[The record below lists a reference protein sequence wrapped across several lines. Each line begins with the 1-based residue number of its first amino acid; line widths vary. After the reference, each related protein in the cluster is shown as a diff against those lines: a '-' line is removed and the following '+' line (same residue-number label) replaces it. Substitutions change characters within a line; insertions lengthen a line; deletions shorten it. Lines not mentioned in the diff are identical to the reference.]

1 MWKKELQTEGKLRES
16 FGPGDP
22 QSRGCPFEDMGR
34 NDQAPVPCWAGLL
47 AGPDHGM
54 KAVVHPEGHP

>member
-22 QSRGCPFEDMGR
+22 QSRGCPFEDMAEMTR
-34 NDQAPVPCWAGLL
+34 PQYPAGLGCWL
-47 AGPDHGM
+47 DLTMA
-54 KAVVHPEGHP
+54 